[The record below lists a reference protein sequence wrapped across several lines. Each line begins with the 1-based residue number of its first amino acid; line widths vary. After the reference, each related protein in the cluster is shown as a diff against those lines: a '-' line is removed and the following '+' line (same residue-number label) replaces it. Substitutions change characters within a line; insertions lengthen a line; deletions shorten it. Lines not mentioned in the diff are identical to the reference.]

1 METEM
6 DTEIVI
12 NRASVYAERFSY
24 EFDPQPMGGRTFAP
38 GVEFELDRSES
49 PKLVVWHRASGYQV
63 IYRSEAELDRYWQ
76 HKLPA

>member
-1 METEM
+1 M
-6 DTEIVI
+6 DTEIVT
-12 NRASVYAERFSY
+12 NRASVYAEQVSY
-24 EFDPQPMGGRTFAP
+24 EGQPMGGRTFSA

-63 IYRSEAELDRYWQ
+63 IYRSEEELDRYWQ